1 MKSNQLFAA
10 FLKKCGVEP
19 KFKKQ
24 GNVYK
29 TYSIPQKF
37 IFDPVHAVVTYLKPI
52 TKLAGG
58 QYEPDTAWE
67 RYQIGEINGALTIAP
82 MA

>member
-1 MKSNQLFAA
+1 
-10 FLKKCGVEP
+10 
-19 KFKKQ
+19 
-24 GNVYK
+24 
-29 TYSIPQKF
+29 
-37 IFDPVHAVVTYLKPI
+37 VTYLKPI